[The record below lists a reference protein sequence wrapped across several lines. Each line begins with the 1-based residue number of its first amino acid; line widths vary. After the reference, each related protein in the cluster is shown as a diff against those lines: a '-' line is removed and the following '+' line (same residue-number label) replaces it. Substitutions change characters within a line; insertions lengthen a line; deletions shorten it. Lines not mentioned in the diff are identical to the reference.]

1 MKESIRLLG
10 DRVLVRVES
19 PSNDSDG
26 KPLRGTVVQVGT
38 GRNVKVG
45 DVVLY
50 AENTSI
56 LINGERCII
65 LVESQILAV
74 VIQTQDKC
82 EKPACLEYK
91 HGPPLVTSP
100 LTMGGK
106 LSARRGRP

>member
-10 DRVLVRVES
+10 DRVLVRVEF
-19 PSNDSDG
+19 PSDDSDG

-50 AENTSI
+50 VENTSI
-56 LINGERCII
+56 FINGERCII

-74 VIQTQDKC
+74 VIQTKEDKDPTA
-82 EKPACLEYK
+82 PAK
-91 HGPPLVTSP
+91 TTGPTSP

-106 LSARRGRP
+106 LSARRGQ